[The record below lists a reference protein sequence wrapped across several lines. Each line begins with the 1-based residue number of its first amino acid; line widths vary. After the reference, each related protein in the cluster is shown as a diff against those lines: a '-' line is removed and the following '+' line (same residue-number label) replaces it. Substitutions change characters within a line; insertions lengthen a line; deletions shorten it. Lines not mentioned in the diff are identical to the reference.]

1 MSPFQPE
8 KCVGDGLYG
17 GSLRQ
22 IRALDYDDGE
32 RQRPRR
38 VELGGG
44 SRTARVLGDDYFDLV
59 RLQQR
64 ALVFEVERPARGD
77 QLRARRQLLGR
88 ARSSPMPSW

>member
-1 MSPFQPE
+1 
-8 KCVGDGLYG
+8 
-17 GSLRQ
+17 
-22 IRALDYDDGE
+22 
-32 RQRPRR
+32 
-38 VELGGG
+38 
-44 SRTARVLGDDYFDLV
+44 V